1 LENLVSYINNPHL
14 LGKSEESRL
23 LKLRETYPYFQTI
36 HLLIAKSHKNQDTF
50 GFNKSLKMASLYA
63 GNRKSLFNFINKH
76 EETAAIT
83 LDKEVIEETEIPKN
97 DISEEQIENRVIDQ
111 DASKDE
117 VLLPQS
123 IPGTDEVL
131 EDPIPEK
138 EITATIPDS
147 EIIAPPTVSEIIE
160 SLPEKP
166 EVEIKIEEKSLQTKV
181 PTLSAE
187 QLDALFGNDI
197 TKLPEIPRKDGEDVF
212 ESITERNFRLKLSN
226 SLKEKEIEKLPAGL
240 EEFPISPWVE
250 SLSETSD
257 ASEIIQPKVNI
268 HHEEKIIHKEENTVE
283 QKTVE
288 ISESQ
293 KLTELP
299 IDSDKE
305 KAGSEETNLSQPP
318 TNITEEHDFYGW
330 LDNFS
335 IEQPVEISTAEEVHN
350 SEFTESKIGKNEEP
364 SAEDLDDIDLSEV
377 EVEEVDDD
385 DLPGLAEIAYDI
397 QAFVKHPEEDA
408 KNTVSKQ
415 VSKEDIDDLLDR
427 FIKKNPSITRVKTEF
442 YKPENM
448 ARKSE
453 EFHSDVVSET
463 LAGVFYKQGHL
474 HKSLEMYEKLMLQN
488 PDKKDI
494 FAARIKSI
502 KEELIN
508 RL

>member
-76 EETAAIT
+76 DETAPIT

-117 VLLPQS
+117 VIIPQS
-123 IPGTDEVL
+123 IPGANEVL
-131 EDPIPEK
+131 EDLIPEK

-147 EIIAPPTVSEIIE
+147 EIIAPPTESEIIE

-166 EVEIKIEEKSLQTKV
+166 EVEIKIEEKPLQTKV

-187 QLDALFGNDI
+187 QLDALFGNDK

-240 EEFPISPWVE
+240 EEFPISPWIE

-257 ASEIIQPKVNI
+257 ASEIIQPKANI
-268 HHEEKIIHKEENTVE
+268 HHEEKIIHKEENTIE

-305 KAGSEETNLSQPP
+305 KAGLEETNLSQPP

-335 IEQPVEISTAEEVHN
+335 IEQPVEISIEEEVHN

-364 SAEDLDDIDLSEV
+364 TAEDLDDIDLSEV

-453 EFHSDVVSET
+453 EFHADVVSET

>member
-1 LENLVSYINNPHL
+1 MENLVSYINNPHL

-76 EETAAIT
+76 DETAPIT

-117 VLLPQS
+117 VIIPQS
-123 IPGTDEVL
+123 IPGANEVL
-131 EDPIPEK
+131 EDLIPEK

-147 EIIAPPTVSEIIE
+147 EIIAPPTESEIIE

-166 EVEIKIEEKSLQTKV
+166 EVEIKIEEKPLQTKV

-187 QLDALFGNDI
+187 QLDALFGNDK

-240 EEFPISPWVE
+240 EEFPISPWIE

-257 ASEIIQPKVNI
+257 ASEIIQPKANI
-268 HHEEKIIHKEENTVE
+268 HHEEKIIHKEENTIE

-305 KAGSEETNLSQPP
+305 KAGLEETNLSQPP

-335 IEQPVEISTAEEVHN
+335 IEQPVEISIEEEVHN

-364 SAEDLDDIDLSEV
+364 TAEDLDDIDLSEV

-453 EFHSDVVSET
+453 EFHADVVSET

>member
-1 LENLVSYINNPHL
+1 MENLVSYINNPHL

-63 GNRKSLFNFINKH
+63 GNRKSLFNFINKQ
-76 EETAAIT
+76 EETAAVT
-83 LDKEVIEETEIPKN
+83 LDKEVIEEKEIPKSE
-97 DISEEQIENRVIDQ
+97 ISEAQKEKQINDQ
-111 DASKDE
+111 DNAE
-117 VLLPQS
+117 NVVVHPQS
-123 IPGTDEVL
+123 IPIAAEVF
-131 EDPIPEK
+131 ENSIPKK
-138 EITATIPDS
+138 EITANIPDS
-147 EIIAPPTVSEIIE
+147 EIIAPPTKSEIIE

-166 EVEIKIEEKSLQTKV
+166 EVEIKIEEKPLQTKV

-187 QLDALFGNDI
+187 QLDALFGNDK
-197 TKLPEIPRKDGEDVF
+197 TKLPEIPRKEGEDVF
-212 ESITERNFRLKLSN
+212 ESITERNFRLKLSD
-226 SLKEKEIEKLPAGL
+226 SLKEKEIEKLPAGI

-257 ASEIIQPKVNI
+257 ASEIIQTKVKSYY
-268 HHEEKIIHKEENTVE
+268 EEKIIQHEENIVE
-283 QKTVE
+283 QKPVE
-288 ISESQ
+288 IIESH

-299 IDSDKE
+299 IDSDNE
-305 KAGSEETNLSQPP
+305 KVGLEETNLSQPP

-330 LDNFS
+330 LDNFR
-335 IEQPVEISTAEEVHN
+335 IEQPVEISIAEEVHN
-350 SEFTESKIGKNEEP
+350 SEFTESKIVKNEELIT
-364 SAEDLDDIDLSEV
+364 EDLDDIDLAEV

-453 EFHSDVVSET
+453 EFHADVVSET